1 MHALA
6 EPTADKDAD
15 VPPPPTMSKMAA
27 LEAKMER
34 MQAAFNRQSPK
45 GGGKGDRGK
54 KARGPGSCTLVLT
67 SGITLQ

>member
-6 EPTADKDAD
+6 EPPADKDAD
-15 VPPPPTMSKMAA
+15 VPPPPTMSKMAT

-45 GGGKGDRGK
+45 GGGRGGGG
-54 KARGPGSCTLVLT
+54 KARGKGGGLH
-67 SGITLQ
+67 GLQRVDRVV